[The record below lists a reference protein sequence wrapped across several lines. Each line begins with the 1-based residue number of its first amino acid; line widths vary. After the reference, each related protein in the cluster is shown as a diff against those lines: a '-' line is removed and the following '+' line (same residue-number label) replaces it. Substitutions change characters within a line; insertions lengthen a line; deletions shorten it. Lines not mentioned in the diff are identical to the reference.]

1 MGESMFGGKKGIE
14 PSGQVETIIGQNTTI
29 KGSLSSSGSLRIDGQ
44 FEGDINSSGE
54 LIVGETGRLK
64 AQVIARSAIV
74 AGIINGNMEVGEKLE
89 LLSSAKVIGDLKV
102 GSLIVG
108 EGAVFKGNC
117 EMKQAIE

>member
-1 MGESMFGGKKGIE
+1 MFGGKKGLE

-54 LIVGETGRLK
+54 LIVGESGRLK